1 MRVGR
6 DLDAGE
12 EEVAQDERWAVSAR
26 YRRERLPLSEIGVH
40 CSVQRI
46 ETLLSN
52 LRMIPVQRPYAK
64 EVVGIV
70 VTTTR
75 SMIGSPDQSTQL
87 LTADREFSHVERL
100 G

>member
-1 MRVGR
+1 M
-6 DLDAGE
+6 
-12 EEVAQDERWAVSAR
+12 
-26 YRRERLPLSEIGVH
+26 PLSEIGVH
-40 CSVQRI
+40 SPVKRI

-52 LRMIPVQRPYAK
+52 LFVIPVQRPYAK

-75 SMIGSPDQSTQL
+75 SVIGSPDQSTQL

>member
-1 MRVGR
+1 M
-6 DLDAGE
+6 
-12 EEVAQDERWAVSAR
+12 
-26 YRRERLPLSEIGVH
+26 PLSEIGVH
-40 CSVQRI
+40 SPVKGI

-52 LRMIPVQRPYAK
+52 LFVIPVQRPYAE

-75 SMIGSPDQSTQL
+75 SVIGSPDQSTQL
-87 LTADREFSHVERL
+87 LTADRELSHVERL